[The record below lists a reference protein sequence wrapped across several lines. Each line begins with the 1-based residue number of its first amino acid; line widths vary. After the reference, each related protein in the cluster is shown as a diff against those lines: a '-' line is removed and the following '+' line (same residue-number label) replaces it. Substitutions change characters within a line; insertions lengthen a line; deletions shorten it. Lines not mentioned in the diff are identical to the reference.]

1 MKRPSFAAAA
11 LVLSLPCFAFACSD
25 GFGDLRASST
35 FAVTVQT
42 RSGETPESVLGTK
55 SARIPITFTDPKV
68 VVLRIEAHRP
78 DGSVDA
84 AFNGA
89 VRISTKPGTVKVVT
103 GPNTEGRNVT
113 LKDGVAADV
122 AVGLIGAY
130 GDTRVL
136 VDDVGYAAIDPTR
149 KEPPACS
156 DGKDNDGDLLID
168 FPADPGCAFAND
180 DTETAGT
187 FVGGAS
193 PTIFFV
199 LPRIADVRGVSQ
211 GGAATAFPHEQIAL
225 DTGYDPDKNRFEHSV
240 VVTRIASDGFY
251 MTDIDDPRGYSSI
264 FAFNFSTPPRL
275 RVCDRL
281 TTMTGTA
288 SDFFG
293 FAELGFPTWGTEEYD
308 PKQRGCLVPE
318 PFVFTPTGLGDIA
331 TKLKN
336 QSGLVRVLTKD
347 NLAVHVGAHFGKGF
361 PGPDLKMTDDATNC
375 DFNQDGKLD
384 FTNDPEKT
392 CAANCTAD
400 LECTE
405 YSNYASRSGFR
416 LVVEDTAA
424 ATSATIQVDASTTAR
439 VDPLSLRGKPIKSF
453 TGTLR
458 YFSGGSQFTIEA
470 RCEDDIVVDM
480 KAEPFAADKAC
491 VFPRT
496 ISDTNAGSN

>member
-1 MKRPSFAAAA
+1 MTRPSLAATLLA
-11 LVLSLPCFAFACSD
+11 VSLPCVACMAVGCSD
-25 GFGDLRASST
+25 GFGDLRSSST
-35 FAVTVQT
+35 IVITVS
-42 RSGETPESVLGTK
+42 SGELGANDK
-55 SARIPITFTDPKV
+55 RIPITFTDPKV
-68 VVLRIEAHRP
+68 VVLRIEAHKP
-78 DGSVDA
+78 DGGIDT

-89 VRISTKPGTVKVVT
+89 VRISTKPGTVKTVT
-103 GPNTEGRNVT
+103 GPNTSGRNVF
-113 LKDGVAADV
+113 LKEGVATDV
-122 AVGLIGAY
+122 TVGLVGAY
-130 GDTRVL
+130 GNTRVL
-136 VDDVGYAAIDPTR
+136 VDDVGYTPVEPTR
-149 KEPPACS
+149 NPPPACS
-156 DGKDNDGDLLID
+156 DGLDNDGDHRVD
-168 FPADPGCAFAND
+168 FPTDPGCAFAND
-180 DTETAGT
+180 DTEEPGS

-199 LPRIADVRGVSQ
+199 LPRIADVRGVFQ

-264 FAFNFSTPPRL
+264 YAFNFNTPPLL

-293 FAELGFPTWGTEEYD
+293 FAELGFPTWATEEYD
-308 PKQRGCLVPE
+308 PKQRPCLVPE
-318 PFVFTPTGLGDIA
+318 PFVFTPAGLADVA

-336 QSGLVRVLTKD
+336 QSALVRVITKD
-347 NLAVHVGAHFGKGF
+347 NLSVHVGSHFGAGL

-384 FTNDPEKT
+384 FTKDPEMT

-405 YSNYASRSGFR
+405 YSNYASRSSFR
-416 LVVEDTAA
+416 LVVEDSTAA
-424 ATSATIQVDASTTAR
+424 SKATIQVDASTSAR
-439 VDPLSLRGKPIKSF
+439 VDPLKLRGQPIKSF
-453 TGTLR
+453 SGTLR

-470 RCEDDIVVDM
+470 RCEDDIVVDAR
-480 KAEPFAADKAC
+480 AEPLPADKAC

-496 ISDTNAGSN
+496 ISDNNAGSN

>member
-1 MKRPSFAAAA
+1 MMRASFASIVLA
-11 LVLSLPCFAFACSD
+11 LGVTGLAVGCSD
-25 GFGDLRASST
+25 GFGDLRNSST
-35 FAVTVQT
+35 LQVTVQ
-42 RSGETPESVLGTK
+42 SGELGAK
-55 SARIPITFTDPKV
+55 DKRIPITFTDPKF
-68 VVLRIEAHRP
+68 VVLHIEAHRP
-78 DGSVDA
+78 DGSIDNT
-84 AFNGA
+84 FNGA
-89 VRISTKPGTVKVVT
+89 VRISTKPGTVKTVT
-103 GPNTEGRNVT
+103 GPNTSGRNVF
-113 LKDGVAADV
+113 LKDGVASDV
-122 AVGLIGAY
+122 SVGLVGAY
-130 GDTRVL
+130 GNTRVL
-136 VDDVGYAAIDPTR
+136 VDDVGYTPVDPTR
-149 KEPPACS
+149 LPDAPACA
-156 DGKDNDGDLLID
+156 DGKDNDGDHLTD
-168 FPADPGCAFAND
+168 FPTDTGCAFAND
-180 DTETAGT
+180 DNEEAGS

-211 GGAATAFPHEQIAL
+211 GGASTAFPHEQIAL

-251 MTDIDDPRGYSSI
+251 MTDIDDPRGYSSV
-264 FAFNFSTPPRL
+264 FAFNFNTPPRL

-288 SDFFG
+288 ADFFG
-293 FAELGFPTWGTEEYD
+293 FTELGFPTWATEEYD

-318 PFVFTPTGLGDIA
+318 PFVLTPAGLADVA

-336 QSGLVRVLTKD
+336 QSALVRVITKE
-347 NLAVHVGAHFGKGF
+347 NLSVHVGSHFGPGF

-405 YSNYASRSGFR
+405 YSNFASRSGFR
-416 LVVEDTAA
+416 LVVTDSVAN
-424 ATSATIQVDASTTAR
+424 SSGTIQVDASTTAR
-439 VDPLSLRGKPIKSF
+439 VDPIKLRGQTIKSF

-470 RCEDDIVVDM
+470 RCEDDIVVDT
-480 KAEPFAADKAC
+480 KAEPLAADKAC

-496 ISDTNAGSN
+496 LADTNAGSN

>member
-1 MKRPSFAAAA
+1 MKLPSFAAI
-11 LVLSLPCFAFACSD
+11 VLAVSVTGVAVGCSD
-25 GFGDLRASST
+25 GFGDLRASAT
-35 FAVTVQT
+35 IQVTVQ
-42 RSGETPESVLGTK
+42 SGDLGAK
-55 SARIPITFTDPKV
+55 DKRIPITFTDPKI
-68 VVLRIEAHRP
+68 VVLRIEAHRA
-78 DGSVDA
+78 DGAIDT

-89 VRISTKPGTVKVVT
+89 VRISTKPGTVKTVT
-103 GPNTEGRNVT
+103 GPNTSGRNVF
-113 LKDGVAADV
+113 LKEGVATDV
-122 AVGLIGAY
+122 AVGLVGAY
-130 GDTRVL
+130 GNTRIL
-136 VDDVGYAAIDPTR
+136 ADDIGYVPVDPTR
-149 KEPPACS
+149 VPPPACA
-156 DGKDNDGDLLID
+156 DGQDNDGDHRVD
-168 FPADPGCAFAND
+168 FPTDPGCAFAND
-180 DTETAGT
+180 DAEEAGL

-264 FAFNFSTPPRL
+264 FAFNFNTPPRL

-288 SDFFG
+288 ADFFG
-293 FAELGFPTWGTEEYD
+293 FTELGFPTWATEEYN

-318 PFVFTPTGLGDIA
+318 PFVLTPAGLADVA

-336 QSGLVRVLTKD
+336 QSALVRVITKD
-347 NLAVHVGAHFGKGF
+347 NLSVHVGSHFGPGL

-384 FTNDPEKT
+384 FNNDPEKT

-416 LVVEDTAA
+416 LVVTDSAA
-424 ATSATIQVDASTTAR
+424 NSSGTIQVDASTTAR
-439 VDPLSLRGKPIKSF
+439 IDPLKLRGQAIKSF

-470 RCEDDIVVDM
+470 RCEDDIVVDT
-480 KAEPFAADKAC
+480 KAEPLPADKAC

-496 ISDTNAGSN
+496 LSDTNAGSN